1 MIAMTKSEP
10 YKLFRGRPP
19 KDLAWSKLVDQST
32 SVIENDETDD
42 ESFRETARLDDQ
54 LPRGCSRFSQGEEYY
69 CKLYLGRAQRH
80 IAKGTLYQCAKFYD
94 YALIYFDKYRVRKAV
109 TKFNF
114 DRADDV
120 SEMLLEPQ
128 ISEYLAGLEKYLL
141 ESGDL
146 VLPEVKSEARKEK
159 QRTRSYKKTIAGT
172 IETWMNEFQPHIFE
186 LADQLER
193 IERKLDAQDEIKAR
207 LAAIEEHLKNIP

>member
-1 MIAMTKSEP
+1 MIEMTKSEP
-10 YKLFRGRPP
+10 YKLYRGRPP
-19 KDLAWSKLVDQST
+19 KDLAWSKLVDQSR
-32 SVIENDETDD
+32 VIENDENEEDVL
-42 ESFRETARLDDQ
+42 RETVRLDHQ
-54 LPRGCSRFSQGEEYY
+54 LPRGCSRFSQGEDYY
-69 CKLYLGRAQRH
+69 CKLYLGGAQRH

-94 YALIYFDKYRVRKAV
+94 YALIYFDKYRVRKAR

-146 VLPEVKSEARKEK
+146 VLPEAKSEVRKEK
-159 QRTRSYKKTIAGT
+159 QRARSYKRTIAGA
-172 IETWMNEFQPHIFE
+172 IDTWREELQPYIFE
-186 LADQLER
+186 IA
-193 IERKLDAQDEIKAR
+193 DAQDEIKAR
-207 LAAIEEHLKNIP
+207 LTAIETRLAAIKITP